1 MRSAEGLG
9 YQHVH
14 IIDTSENFKESN
26 RVTQGAEKWLDVH
39 VWPDTRECL
48 GTLKQSGCKVYV
60 THLKR
65 ARDLRDIAF
74 DGPALLV
81 FGNEKEG
88 VSETALEF
96 ADERVQLP
104 MWGFSQSFNISV
116 AAALCLF
123 HIREERLRRLGVAGD
138 VPSAEQLRFE
148 AEFYLRAVEHAEAIL
163 LRARGR
169 KPATHE
175 AGA

>member
-1 MRSAEGLG
+1 
-9 YQHVH
+9 
-14 IIDTSENFKESN
+14 
-26 RVTQGAEKWLDVH
+26 
-39 VWPDTRECL
+39 
-48 GTLKQSGCKVYV
+48 
-60 THLKR
+60 
-65 ARDLRDIAF
+65 
-74 DGPALLV
+74 
-81 FGNEKEG
+81 
-88 VSETALEF
+88 F